1 MSGADPA
8 RAGERAS
15 AAIPGYPPV
24 GVEPWDARRE
34 RAPVVLLF
42 LAALAVRLPNSG
54 GDLWLDELATLTSH
68 VRLPFREIFTTF
80 ISANQHVLYSLLSRA
95 CVVTLGES
103 AFSVRLPAIL
113 FGAAGA
119 PALYFLGRMVAPRR
133 EALAA
138 ALVLTFSYHH
148 AYFSQ
153 SARGYTGYL
162 FLSVLSTAFLFRAL
176 ARGHKPDWR
185 GFVLASAA
193 NLYMHLNGVFFLAG
207 QVGGALLLHG
217 PRALRDGRVRARL
230 GQVAAAAAAA
240 GLLAALLYAPIV
252 RSMFHFFTTEDRNVG
267 WMPSIAL
274 VKVILRDAAPGALG
288 LAVAAAGGAVA
299 IAGFVSLARSAP
311 LLLATMI
318 LPLVAGLGVI
328 LAMGV
333 GTYPR
338 FFLIVVPFGLIIAVR
353 GLRVLTEAAAR
364 ALVREGGDHRARA
377 AHVAFS
383 ALVALAT
390 LAGAARLPALYS
402 LPKQD
407 YTGAIAF
414 VRAERAPGDLIVA
427 AYMAQVG
434 TQFYEPSAL
443 SARTAADLEAIL
455 SRGEP
460 IWLIGTLEADMRV
473 RAPDLAALID
483 ARFRE
488 VRRFPGIIGDGT
500 MIVWRSKAP

>member
-1 MSGADPA
+1 MSEIDNANPA
-8 RAGERAS
+8 L
-15 AAIPGYPPV
+15 PGYPPR
-24 GVEPWDARRE
+24 GAEPWDGRRE
-34 RAPVVLLF
+34 RLPLILLF

-80 ISANQHVLYSLLSRA
+80 ISANQHVLYSLSSRV
-95 CVVTLGES
+95 CVVLLGES

-119 PALYFLGRMVAPRR
+119 PALYFLARMVASRR

-138 ALVLTFSYHH
+138 AIILTFSYHH

-162 FLSVLSTAFLFRAL
+162 LFSILSTAFLFRGL
-176 ARGHKPDWR
+176 ARDQKSDWR
-185 GFVLASAA
+185 GFVIATVA

-207 QVGGALLLHG
+207 QVGGCVLLHG
-217 PRALRDGRVRARL
+217 PRALRDARARARL
-230 GQVAAAAAAA
+230 TRVIVFAAVAA
-240 GLLAALLYAPIV
+240 LLAGLLYAPIV

-267 WMPSIAL
+267 WMPSLAL
-274 VKVILRDAAPGALG
+274 AKIMLRDAAPGALG
-288 LAVAAAGGAVA
+288 FAAVVAGLVVA
-299 IAGFVSLARSAP
+299 IAGFVSLARTAP
-311 LLLATMI
+311 LFLATMI

-328 LAMGV
+328 FAMGV

-338 FFLIVVPFGLIIAVR
+338 FFLIIVPFGLIIAVR
-353 GLRVLTEAAAR
+353 GLGVLTDAGAR
-364 ALVREGGDHRARA
+364 AITRGDEARRART
-377 AHVAFS
+377 AHVAF
-383 ALVALAT
+383 AVLAAMAT
-390 LAGAARLPALYS
+390 LAGAARLPTLYS

-407 YTGAIAF
+407 YSGAIAY
-414 VRAERAPGDLIVA
+414 VHAQRAPGDLIVA

-434 TQFYEPSAL
+434 TQFYEPAAL

-460 IWLIGTLEADMRV
+460 IWLIGTLEADMRD
-473 RAPDLAALID
+473 RAPDLAAIID

-488 VRRFPGIIGDGT
+488 MRRFPGIIGDGA
-500 MIVWRSKAP
+500 MVVWKTTAP

>member
-1 MSGADPA
+1 VTGAEDANPA
-8 RAGERAS
+8 L
-15 AAIPGYPPV
+15 PGYPPR
-24 GVEPWDARRE
+24 GVEPWDGRRE
-34 RAPVVLLF
+34 RVPVILLF
-42 LAALAVRLPNSG
+42 LAALVVRLPNSG

-95 CVVTLGES
+95 CVVLLGES

-119 PALYFLGRMVAPRR
+119 PALYFLARMVASRR

-138 ALVLTFSYHH
+138 ALILTFSYHH

-162 FLSVLSTAFLFRAL
+162 FFSILSTAFLFRGL
-176 ARGHKPDWR
+176 ARDHKSDWR
-185 GFVLASAA
+185 GFVIASVA

-207 QVGGALLLHG
+207 QVGGCVLLHG
-217 PRALRDGRVRARL
+217 ARALRDARARARL
-230 GQVAAAAAAA
+230 SRVVVAAAAAA
-240 GLLAALLYAPIV
+240 LLAGVLYAPIV

-267 WMPSIAL
+267 WMPSLAL
-274 VKVILRDAAPGALG
+274 AKVILRDAAPGALG
-288 LAVAAAGGAVA
+288 LAAAGAGLVVG
-299 IAGFVSLARSAP
+299 IAGFVSFARSAP
-311 LLLATMI
+311 LLLAAMI

-353 GLRVLTEAAAR
+353 GLRVVAEAAAR
-364 ALVREGGDHRARA
+364 AVVRGGEERRARV
-377 AHVAFS
+377 AHVAF
-383 ALVALAT
+383 AVCAAMAA
-390 LAGAARLPALYS
+390 LAGAARLPTLYA

-407 YTGAIAF
+407 YSGAIAY
-414 VRAERAPGDLIVA
+414 VRAERAPGDLIAA

-443 SARTAADLEAIL
+443 SARTAADLDAIL

-460 IWLIGTLEADMRV
+460 VWLIGTLEADMRV

-488 VRRFPGIIGDGT
+488 VRRFPGIIGDGE
-500 MIVWRSKAP
+500 MVVWRTNAP